1 MNMAHTIH
9 CDIVSATES
18 IYAGNVTLV
27 VAHGAQGDLGIL
39 PGHAPLMTQLN
50 PGPVR
55 VVREDGVEEIY
66 YVSGGVLEVQPTIV
80 TILADT
86 AVRAKDVDEAA
97 AEQARKAALESLQN
111 QKSELDTSAA
121 LASLAEAAAQIRTF
135 QQMKN
140 RAGRG

>member
-1 MNMAHTIH
+1 MAHTIKV
-9 CDIVSATES
+9 DIVSASES
-18 IYAGNVTLV
+18 IYGGSVEMV
-27 VAHGAQGDLGIL
+27 IAHGVQGDLGIM
-39 PGHAPLMTQLN
+39 PGHAPLLTQLS

-55 VVREDGVEEIY
+55 VVKEGGEEEVY
-66 YVSGGVLEVQPTIV
+66 YVSGGMLEVQPDLV

-97 AEQARKAALESLQN
+97 AEQARKHALEALSN

-121 LASLAEAAAQIRTF
+121 LAALAEAAAQLRTL

>member
-1 MNMAHTIH
+1 MAQTIH
-9 CDIVSATES
+9 CDIVSANES
-18 IYAGNVTLV
+18 IYGGNVMMV
-27 VAHGAQGDLGIL
+27 IAHGVQGDLGVL
-39 PGHAPLMTQLN
+39 PGHAPLLTQLN

-55 VVREDGVEEIY
+55 VVKEDGSEEVY

-86 AVRAKDVDEAA
+86 AVRANDVDEAA
-97 AEQARKAALESLQN
+97 AEQARKAALEALSN
-111 QKSELDTSAA
+111 QKSEMDTSAA
-121 LASLAEAAAQIRTF
+121 LAALAEAAAQIRTL